1 MDEKNIFKELNGIN
15 IDEQEFDDIDVSMT
29 DLQKVKLKKNLRS
42 KVKNKKF
49 IKTKIGVAATLIFA
63 IGFGYSNPSLA
74 AQIPL
79 VNPIINF
86 FDYYNGY
93 DNYTNIVDK
102 TLTFDGI
109 SFTVDSIACCDNDI
123 IIKYTAKSDK
133 KMESVEQVLAP
144 IFKVGGEW
152 LNVGFIGEQKNIDDN
167 TITGTMDLLADDGVT
182 LPDKFELTMSFDKLY
197 GVKADWNYKFNILKS
212 DLSKDTRI
220 LKPNQSIK
228 SQQQEITI
236 TEVDLTPV
244 NTIVSTVG
252 DDDCSLPSRI
262 IILDD
267 KGNELT
273 GGGGRSINVAGGSKS
288 KFLYSKLDE
297 DAKYLTFIPVAEQ
310 GTDSNVSSRYAVPIN
325 TKLPMELA
333 EGKNWRASITDV
345 SYSNDND
352 TVKIQGVL
360 YGNLP
365 NHQTVFLQGD
375 NLKDE
380 IRLTDMIITKL
391 DTDKYEFSQ
400 EYTGLKNDKNYK
412 IIVPNLDKEINY
424 EDRVSLKIN

>member
-1 MDEKNIFKELNGIN
+1 MDEKDIFKELNGIN

-29 DLQKVKLKKNLRS
+29 DIQKGKLKKNLRS
-42 KVKNKKF
+42 KVRNKKF
-49 IKTKIGVAATLIFA
+49 VKTKIIVAAALIFA
-63 IGFGYSNPSLA
+63 IGLGYSNPSLA

-79 VNPIINF
+79 INPIINF
-86 FDYYNGY
+86 IDYYSGY
-93 DNYTNIVDK
+93 DNYTDIVDK
-102 TLTFDGI
+102 TLTFDGT

-144 IFKVGGEW
+144 IFKVSGEW

-182 LPDKFELTMSFDKLY
+182 LPDKFEFTMSFEKLY
-197 GVKADWNYKFNILKS
+197 GVEADWNYKFNISKS
-212 DLSKDTRI
+212 DLSKDTKI
-220 LKPNQSIK
+220 LKPNQTIK
-228 SQQQEITI
+228 CGQQEITI
-236 TEVDLTPV
+236 SEVDVTPA

-252 DDDCSLPSRI
+252 GGSMPAGF

-273 GGGGRSINVAGGSKS
+273 DGGGSSKNVAGGSKS

-297 DAKYLTFIPVAEQ
+297 EAKYLTFIPVVEE
-310 GTDSNVSSRYAVPIN
+310 GTDSSVSSRYAVPIN

-352 TVKIQGVL
+352 TVKIQGIL

-375 NLKDE
+375 NPKAE
-380 IRLTDMIITKL
+380 IKLSDMVITKI
-391 DTDKYEFSQ
+391 DTDKYKFSQ

-424 EDRVSLKIN
+424 EDRVSVNIN